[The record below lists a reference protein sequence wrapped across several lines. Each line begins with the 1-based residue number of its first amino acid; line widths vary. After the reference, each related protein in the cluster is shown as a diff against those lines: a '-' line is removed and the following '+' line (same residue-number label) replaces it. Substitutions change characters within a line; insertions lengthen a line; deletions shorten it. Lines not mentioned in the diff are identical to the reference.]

1 MGEFTDAGPGLA
13 PSLHELERRPLMKLK
28 RFITAAL
35 VVATLG
41 ISAPSAF
48 ARHHYRVVRE
58 RVVYVGPHRVVRRVV
73 VGPRV
78 VVRRVERRVDGA
90 PRFLPLPAPS
100 FLPVPPPFYRHNLF

>member
-1 MGEFTDAGPGLA
+1 
-13 PSLHELERRPLMKLK
+13 MKLK
-28 RFITAAL
+28 RFMTAAL

-58 RVVYVGPHRVVRRVV
+58 RVVYVGPHRVVRETV

-78 VVRRVERRVDGA
+78 VVRRVHRTVVRHVNAA

-100 FLPVPPPFYRHNLF
+100 FLPVPPPFYRR